1 MLSGAGKSTL
11 VEALIYALF
20 GAKRGQAGDIK
31 PDSSTGETGVECEL
45 IIDGQTVRV
54 CRFND
59 RAELWINNA
68 LQVQDIA
75 TSSRVANTQLRRLL
89 GGLTPEQFESTYVA
103 LQGDTAGL
111 VEEKHGK
118 RREIIESVLQLEVL
132 KKAVENQQTLR
143 DTTLADVKAEGR
155 ACINGLDLDSE
166 ANDRLSKFSSARTSK
181 TRAEHAQRFLASA

>member
-1 MLSGAGKSTL
+1 MLKLKARNFRRFQEPEPVIFLPGLTIVSGPNGAGKSTL

-20 GAKRGQAGDIK
+20 GAKRGQAGDIQ
-31 PDSSTGETGVECEL
+31 PDSATGATGVECEL

-68 LQVQDIA
+68 LQVQDIS

-89 GGLTPEQFESTYVA
+89 GGLTREQFEGTYVA

-111 VEEKHGK
+111 VEEKTK
-118 RREIIESVLQLEVL
+118 RDRDQRREIIESVLQLEVL
-132 KKAVENQQTLR
+132 RKAVENQERLR
-143 DTTLADVKAEGR
+143 DRTLDEAKDKGKS
-155 ACINGLDLDSE
+155 CIDEL
-166 ANDRLSKFSSARTSK
+166 
-181 TRAEHAQRFLASA
+181 